1 MGEWTVASQRKRGPT
16 ALHHRLWSG
25 LPLLWIEFSDQ
36 RSSSRFWHML
46 IGGRFGSTTA
56 GSPHFGQPAPMR
68 SIAALQAVIV
78 YPTARGQRTK
88 PLSR

>member
-46 IGGRFGSTTA
+46 IGG
-56 GSPHFGQPAPMR
+56 
-68 SIAALQAVIV
+68 
-78 YPTARGQRTK
+78 GQRQ
-88 PLSR
+88 PDHRISGNRLLCEV